1 MPGERIVVVTD
12 DPRIADEARIGFAP
26 DVVIEIVGDA
36 REALASMA
44 RSVPSVAVV
53 DLQTG
58 SAGGFG
64 LARDMHQDDRLKEIP
79 ILMLLERDQDAWLA
93 KQAGAAAFRTKPV
106 ELSGLVADTLAL
118 I

>member
-1 MPGERIVVVTD
+1 MAEKRIVVVTD
-12 DPRIADEARIGFAP
+12 DPRIADQARYGFAP
-26 DVVIEIVGDA
+26 DVVIEVVRDA

-44 RSVPSVAVV
+44 RSVPSAAVI

-64 LARDMHQDDRLKEIP
+64 LARDMDHDGRLKDIP

-93 KQAGAAAFRTKPV
+93 KQAGAAAFRTKPLAV
-106 ELSGLVADTLAL
+106 GELVADTLAL

>member
-1 MPGERIVVVTD
+1 MTEKRIVIVTD
-12 DPRIADEARIGFAP
+12 DPRIAQEARYGFAP
-26 DVVIEIVGDA
+26 DIEIEVVRDA

-44 RSVPSVAVV
+44 RAAPSAAVV

-58 SAGGFG
+58 SAGGFA
-64 LARDMHQDDRLKEIP
+64 LARDMLQNDRLKDVP

-93 KQAGAAAFRTKPV
+93 KQAGADAIRTKPV
-106 ELSGLVADTLAL
+106 GVAELVADTLAL